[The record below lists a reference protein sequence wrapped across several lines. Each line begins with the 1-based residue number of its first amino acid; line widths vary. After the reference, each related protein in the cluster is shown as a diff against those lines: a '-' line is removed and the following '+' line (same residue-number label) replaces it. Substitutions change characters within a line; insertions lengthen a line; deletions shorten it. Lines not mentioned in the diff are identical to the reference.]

1 MKNIDKETRD
11 MAEVSDAL
19 KKEGASQPK
28 DKTHYKIYRVEVDE
42 KTGKKKHI
50 TMTKFWAK
58 DDDEAYAELK
68 KYQKV
73 ANKAYTYYYSTTGY
87 YVGNE
92 LDKDGKVKRFDS
104 MREMMEDWHSRE
116 STFTK
121 VKDAVLWPFERAW
134 DRAKDFFWYGAKD
147 LLFWL
152 KHHHNR
158 SESWSLDYHLVED
171 LIFNI
176 PRLIKD
182 KSGVPTS
189 FCYRARKELHK
200 DDSSFDADKSFEE
213 NPNSDSKEMELAT
226 KLWNEELEKC
236 LLYAKLWDFYHNF
249 GITEDE
255 EFEKTWK
262 KTIPYKPGTCEEID
276 YLKLQELENRNWN
289 SLWNWIKEYG
299 RNLWD

>member
-11 MAEVSDAL
+11 MAGVSDAL
-19 KKEGASQPK
+19 KKERASQPK

-58 DDDEAYAELK
+58 DDDEAYEELK
-68 KYQKV
+68 KYQKI

-104 MREMMEDWHSRE
+104 MREMMEDWQSRK

-147 LLFWL
+147 LLFWI

-182 KSGVPTS
+182 KSGVPSS

-249 GITEDE
+249 GITEDQ

-289 SLWNWIKEYG
+289 SLWNWIKEHG
-299 RNLWD
+299 RELWD